1 MLPFLEPETL
11 PGSEGLGGVFQHP
24 QLVEEHHVKDNQQH
38 QTGRETGKNK
48 TSEKESGPGI
58 SPLLPMRPRD
68 YRLGQPKHDGDGVR
82 KLKGCVAMVGE
93 RRAT

>member
-38 QTGRETGKNK
+38 QTGRET
-48 TSEKESGPGI
+48 EEQ
-58 SPLLPMRPRD
+58 D
-68 YRLGQPKHDGDGVR
+68 Q
-82 KLKGCVAMVGE
+82 
-93 RRAT
+93 